1 MEKVAIIGLGLI
13 GASIG
18 IGLRQWAQAEEKGQ
32 QKVRVVGF
40 DIDIAQQ
47 QEARRL
53 KATDEVSWDLP
64 SAVRDADLVIVATPV
79 GAIPEVFQTI
89 GDHLKHGSVVTD
101 TCSTKSQVM
110 NWARQLLP
118 TTTSFVGGHPMAGK
132 TQSTEGADAA
142 LFKGATWCVCP
153 AVNAPEAAIQ
163 MVLGLATALGAQ
175 TQFIDP
181 VEHDAFV
188 GGVSHLPFLVSS
200 ALMNT
205 VSAGPA
211 WRDMKTLTATGFRDV
226 SRLAAGSPTMYRDIC
241 ETNRESLLRWLDEYA
256 ASLRE
261 LRALVADDAEAAG
274 AKLESYFTQARE
286 ARADW
291 ATAERTDGA
300 LLQNTEGELNSLS
313 LSNQFSQMLF
323 GNLVRRRRPDRP
335 SNGKHRAGRDDRS

>member
-18 IGLRQWAQAEEKGQ
+18 VGLRQWAQAEEKGQ

-64 SAVRDADLVIVATPV
+64 SAVRDADLVVVATPV

-101 TCSTKSQVM
+101 TCSTKAQVM
-110 NWARQLLP
+110 TWARQLLP

-132 TQSTEGADAA
+132 TQSTEGADGA

-163 MVLGLATALGAQ
+163 TVLGLASALGAE

-226 SRLAAGSPTMYRDIC
+226 SRLAAGSPKMYRDIC
-241 ETNRESLLRWLDEYA
+241 ETNRDSILRWLDEYT

-261 LRALVADDAEAAG
+261 LRGLVADDDEAAG
-274 AKLESYFTQARE
+274 EKLESYFNQARE

-291 ATAERTDGA
+291 STAERTDGQ
-300 LLQNTEGELNSLS
+300 LLQDTESELNNLS
-313 LSNQFSQMLF
+313 LSSQFSQMLF
-323 GNLVRRRRPDRP
+323 GNLARRRRPERS
-335 SNGKHRAGRDDRS
+335 SNGKHRPGREDRS